1 MWINI
6 SSFNIWHCGD
16 YTKAPKN
23 VVVPENISDF
33 IYENDIAICGMQEVG
48 VNWNRG
54 GYYDQPK
61 YIAEKLSE
69 KTGIPYYSAFAAGL
83 EEYHHEG
90 AFYGNAIVS
99 KYPIKN
105 YRAVKLKMTEKQI
118 ENDYEHR
125 AMLIAELDV
134 MGRSLTVIATHFDLK
149 EDARLA
155 SVKALKEEL
164 KSIST
169 PVVFMADLN
178 AFPDSEV
185 ISEMSK
191 ILKYAG
197 DDINAPVTFPSTAPK
212 YKIDYIFK
220 SNDINTRNIRIIPEV
235 KCSDHC
241 PLVVDM
247 EW

>member
-16 YTKAPKN
+16 YTKDPEN
-23 VVVPENISDF
+23 IVVPENISDF
-33 IYENDIAICGMQEVG
+33 MYDNDIAICGMQEVG
-48 VNWNRG
+48 VNWKRG

-69 KTGIPYYSAFAAGL
+69 KAGIPYYSAFAAGL
-83 EEYHHEG
+83 EEYHHAG
-90 AFYGNAIVS
+90 AFYGNAIVT
-99 KYPIKN
+99 KFPIKN
-105 YRAVKLKMTEKQI
+105 YRTVKLKMTEKQI
-118 ENDYEHR
+118 EDGYEHR

-134 MGRSLTVIATHFDLK
+134 MGRPLTVIATHFDLK

-155 SVKALKEEL
+155 SVKVLEDEL
-164 KSIST
+164 KTINT
-169 PVVFMADLN
+169 PVVLMGDFN

-185 ISEMSK
+185 ISELSK
-191 ILKYAG
+191 LLTYAG
-197 DDINAPVTFPSTAPK
+197 DDINEPVTFPSTNPK

-220 SNDINTRNIRIIPEV
+220 SNDINTRNIRILPDI
-235 KCSDHC
+235 KCSDHS

-247 EW
+247 EY